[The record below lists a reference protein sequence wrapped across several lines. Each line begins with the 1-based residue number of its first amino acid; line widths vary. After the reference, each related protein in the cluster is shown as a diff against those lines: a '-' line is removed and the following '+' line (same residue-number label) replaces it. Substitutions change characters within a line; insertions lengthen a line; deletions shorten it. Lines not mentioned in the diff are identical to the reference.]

1 MHGKVY
7 LKESAFPGIF
17 NGKWDAQIKG
27 RCASANY
34 IIPKHKDCV
43 FDYHLGR
50 KVVGSVDWKNAFK
63 EYATKLKTVGIKLGS
78 VLSRVVEL
86 VYNDELWREPQ
97 NLKDKVTEIAE
108 KEFLLQEQGKYLDW
122 RFMPREEAIATCV
135 TGAVNFLK
143 IMKHNRLLGDYAR
156 SEVRMDPWLNQVEK
170 DLKICGIADLIY
182 RDRDGKVHILD
193 GKNASTPGKYEDDD
207 QLRWYALCYRLVY
220 GVNPDGLAF
229 FYFRYP
235 PNTPPEK
242 FTGDWTG
249 MIKVDF
255 NDDDLKRLAKE
266 GLETQ
271 KAIKNKNYEPN
282 PMPKHCVNC
291 PFEDICEPR
300 QEQKK
305 INSAKRN
312 KNKEHIEISKEPV
325 NVSNS
330 LKILNFGDK

>member
-1 MHGKVY
+1 MGLSSKMLSGLKNVESDMSMYALYWSHIKMMRECPQKFLWSRGDSEIDLGAGFGK
-7 LKESAFPGIF
+7 
-17 NGKWDAQIKG
+17 
-27 RCASANY
+27 
-34 IIPKHKDCV
+34 PKPLPETLERQSEH
-43 FDYHLGR
+43 YTLM
-50 KVVGSVDWKNAFK
+50 
-63 EYATKLKTVGIKLGS
+63 GS

>member
-1 MHGKVY
+1 MGLSSKMLSGLRNLESDMSMYALYWSHIKMMRECPQKFLWSRGDSEIDLGAGFGK
-7 LKESAFPGIF
+7 
-17 NGKWDAQIKG
+17 
-27 RCASANY
+27 
-34 IIPKHKDCV
+34 PKPLPETLERQSEH
-43 FDYHLGR
+43 YTLM
-50 KVVGSVDWKNAFK
+50 
-63 EYATKLKTVGIKLGS
+63 GS

-255 NDDDLKRLAKE
+255 SDDDLKRLAKE